1 MGYKDKVHVTAVS
14 ILLEAAA
21 QVQKVSYV
29 PRYRWIGPL
38 SNSRT
43 RISLQKVRYNLHDI
57 AKGLCSFGKCVCGMQ
72 LILKFCQPFSELSEG
87 SPFLLMQI
95 TSL

>member
-21 QVQKVSYV
+21 HMSCSTGTKGFLCSKVQMD
-29 PRYRWIGPL
+29 IGPL

-43 RISLQKVRYNLHDI
+43 RISLQKVHYNLHDI
-57 AKGLCSFGKCVCGMQ
+57 AIQGTMFIWKMCLWHAVDSQ
-72 LILKFCQPFSELSEG
+72 ILSTIQ
-87 SPFLLMQI
+87 
-95 TSL
+95 

>member
-57 AKGLCSFGKCVCGMQ
+57 AIQGTMFIWKMCLWHAVNSQ
-72 LILKFCQPFSELSEG
+72 ILSTIQ
-87 SPFLLMQI
+87 
-95 TSL
+95 

>member
-57 AKGLCSFGKCVCGMQ
+57 AIQGTMFIWKMCLWHAVDSQ
-72 LILKFCQPFSELSEG
+72 ILSTIQ
-87 SPFLLMQI
+87 
-95 TSL
+95 